1 MVFCVCVQC
10 RYIQSCQPSLST
22 TAAEFSVADA
32 VRLKGL
38 SFFFPS
44 LFPSQLVLVH
54 FHLWFKLCTACVCN
68 CILWHGRTVLLCHLD
83 ALPWKIKISV
93 LGSCAKSCSIQCA
106 FQIHHFILV
115 VTLENYCCKVWLL
128 LVLLMRKSFYM
139 VFFLFFLFLRCLAW
153 RWFWK
158 FDTLQESK
166 DSQVQRRAT
175 KTGTMA
181 GMLTE
186 NAIVALN
193 NGDVDLR
200 PILQVSVSIR
210 AIYKVLFMQ
219 LMVTS
224 FLFVL

>member
-1 MVFCVCVQC
+1 MVFCVCVLC

-38 SFFFPS
+38 SFF
-44 LFPSQLVLVH
+44 FPSQLVLVH

-115 VTLENYCCKVWLL
+115 VTLENNCCKVWLL

-139 VFFLFFLFLRCLAW
+139 VFFLFFC
-153 RWFWK
+153 FWGVLLEGDSGSLIRYRKVRTVK
-158 FDTLQESK
+158 FSEE
-166 DSQVQRRAT
+166 RRRLV
-175 KTGTMA
+175 KNG
-181 GMLTE
+181 
-186 NAIVALN
+186 
-193 NGDVDLR
+193 GDVDG
-200 PILQVSVSIR
+200 
-210 AIYKVLFMQ
+210 KCNCG
-219 LMVTS
+219 TE
-224 FLFVL
+224 